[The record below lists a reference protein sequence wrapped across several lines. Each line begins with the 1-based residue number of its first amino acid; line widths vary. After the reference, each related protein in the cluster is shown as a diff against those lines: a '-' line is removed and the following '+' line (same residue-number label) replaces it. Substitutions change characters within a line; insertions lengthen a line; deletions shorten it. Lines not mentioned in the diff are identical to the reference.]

1 MRKKRYGYF
10 YHSETLN
17 GMNTNARNGM
27 AIAAAATISGEDYF
41 EPISFSYYFKIKDDD
56 KKNI

>member
-1 MRKKRYGYF
+1 
-10 YHSETLN
+10 
-17 GMNTNARNGM
+17 MNTNARNGM

-56 KKNI
+56 KKEHMIFCMRLSVYF